1 MAFSIG
7 TLSAY
12 TKTNEQML
20 IIKSFFEPKTATY
33 MQKLTGVKSSI
44 QIPSLDDTLIWQSG
58 AACGLTNASGDTT
71 IAARTLTVGRIK
83 AEKSWCVKDLETIY
97 AQLLLS
103 PGSQYESL
111 PGKIDQ
117 AFMQHIMG
125 NQGEKVETAIWQSV
139 SGSTNWQDYLNKFD
153 GLIKIIGDATGPIQ
167 ANASPYIASTVT
179 TSITSAN
186 AISVFQAV
194 YNAIPVA
201 ILDKADLRIFC
212 GVDSARL
219 YQQAMINA
227 TNAGM
232 FNYVAP
238 NDILGEFYLLGTNVK
253 VVPVAGLNG
262 TNKVYAMRTSN
273 MFLGVDLEN
282 EEEELKVWYS
292 QDYDTVYMR
301 MKFKLGV
308 QIGITTEVVKFTI

>member
-44 QIPSLDDTLIWQSG
+44 QIPSLDDTLIWQNG
-58 AACGLTNASGDTT
+58 ASCGLTNASGDTSIT
-71 IAARTLTVGRIK
+71 ARVLNVGRIK

-103 PGSQYESL
+103 PGSQYEAL

-117 AFMQHIMG
+117 AFMEHIMG

-139 SGSTNWQDYLNKFD
+139 SGSTNWQDHLNKFD
-153 GLIKIIGDATGPIQ
+153 GLIRIIETATGPIQ
-167 ANASPYIASTVT
+167 ANASAYIGTPVT
-179 TSITSAN
+179 AITSAN
-186 AISVFQAV
+186 VISVFQAV
-194 YNAIPVA
+194 YNAIPVS
-201 ILDKADLRIFC
+201 ILDRPDLRIFC
-212 GVDSARL
+212 GIDTARL
-219 YQQAMINA
+219 LQNAMIN
-227 TNAGM
+227 TNTFGQAN
-232 FNYVAP
+232 FVP
-238 NDILGEFYLLGTNVK
+238 PTDILGEFVLMGTNVK
-253 VVPVAGLNG
+253 IVPVGGLNG
-262 TNKVYAMRTSN
+262 TNKLFAMRGSN

-292 QDYDTVYMR
+292 MDYDTVYMR

-308 QIGITTEVVKFTI
+308 QIGITTEVVRFSL

>member
-44 QIPSLDDTLIWQSG
+44 QIPSLDDTLIWQNGST
-58 AACGLTNASGDTT
+58 CGLTNASGDTSIT
-71 IAARTLTVGRIK
+71 ARVLNVGRIK

-103 PGSQYESL
+103 PGSNYEAL

-117 AFMQHIMG
+117 AFMEHIMG

-139 SGSTNWQDYLNKFD
+139 SGSTNWQDNLNKFD
-153 GLIKIIGDATGPIQ
+153 GLIKVIGDATGPVQ
-167 ANASPYIASTVT
+167 ANASAYIGTPVT
-179 TSITSAN
+179 AITSAN
-186 AISVFQAV
+186 VISVFQAV

-201 ILDKADLRIFC
+201 ILDKSDLRIFC
-212 GVDSARL
+212 GVDTARL
-219 YQQAMINA
+219 LQTAMINTTTFGQA
-227 TNAGM
+227 NFMPPTDA
-232 FNYVAP
+232 
-238 NDILGEFYLLGTNVK
+238 LGEFVLMGTNVK

-262 TNKVYAMRTSN
+262 TNKLYALRTSN

-301 MKFKLGV
+301 MKFKLGTQV
-308 QIGITTEVVKFTI
+308 GITTEIVKFTL

>member
-44 QIPSLDDTLIWQSG
+44 QIPSLDDTLVWQTG
-58 AACGLTNASGDTT
+58 TGCGLINASGDTSIT
-71 IAARTLTVGRIK
+71 ARVLSVGRIK
-83 AEKSWCVKDLETIY
+83 AEKNWCVRDLETIY
-97 AQLLLS
+97 AQLFLS
-103 PGSQYESL
+103 PGSNYEAL

-117 AFMQHIMG
+117 AFMEHLMG
-125 NQGEKVETAIWQSV
+125 NQGERVETAIWQSV

-167 ANASPYIASTVT
+167 ANASAFIGTPVT
-179 TSITSAN
+179 GITSSN
-186 AISVFQAV
+186 VISVFQAV

-201 ILDKADLRIFC
+201 LLDKQDLRIFC
-212 GVDSARL
+212 GIDTARL
-219 YQQAMINA
+219 LQQAMVNTNIFGQANYMSPENA
-227 TNAGM
+227 
-232 FNYVAP
+232 
-238 NDILGEFYLLGTNVK
+238 LGEFFLMGTNVK

-262 TNKVYAMRTSN
+262 TNKLYALRTSN

-292 QDYDTVYMR
+292 QDYDSVYMR
-301 MKFKLGV
+301 MRFKLGV
-308 QIGITTEVVKFTI
+308 QVGITTDIVKFNL

>member
-44 QIPSLDDTLIWQSG
+44 QIPSLDDTLVWQSG

-103 PGSQYESL
+103 PGSNYEAL

-117 AFMQHIMG
+117 AFMEHIMG
-125 NQGEKVETAIWQSV
+125 NQGERVETAIWQSV

-153 GLIKIIGDATGPIQ
+153 GLIRIIDQATGPIQ
-167 ANASPYIASTVT
+167 ANASAFIATPVT
-179 TSITSAN
+179 GTITTAN
-186 AISVFQAV
+186 VISVMQAT
-194 YNAIPVA
+194 YNAIPVS

-212 GVDSARL
+212 GVDTARL
-219 YQQAMINA
+219 YQQAMINTTVFGQA
-227 TNAGM
+227 
-232 FNYVAP
+232 NYMSPTDA
-238 NDILGEFYLLGTNVK
+238 LGEFTLLGTNVK
-253 VVPVAGLNG
+253 VVPTPGLNG

-292 QDYDTVYMR
+292 MDYDTVYMR
-301 MKFKLGV
+301 MKFKLGT

>member
-7 TLSAY
+7 TLSPY
-12 TKTNEQML
+12 VKTNEQML

-44 QIPSLDDTLIWQSG
+44 QIPSLDDTLIWQNG
-58 AACGLTNASGDTT
+58 AACGLTNASGDTSIT
-71 IAARTLTVGRIK
+71 ARTLNVGRIK

-103 PGSQYESL
+103 PGSNYEAL

-117 AFMQHIMG
+117 AFMEHIMG
-125 NQGEKVETAIWQSV
+125 NQGEKVEQAIWQSV
-139 SGSTNWQDYLNKFD
+139 SGSTNWQDNLNKFD
-153 GLIKIIGDATGPIQ
+153 GLIKIIGDATGPVQ
-167 ANASPYIASTVT
+167 ANATPYISSAVT
-179 TSITSAN
+179 AITSAN
-186 AISVFQAV
+186 VISVFQAV
-194 YNAIPVA
+194 YNAIPVS
-201 ILDKADLRIFC
+201 ILDKSDLRIFC
-212 GVDSARL
+212 GVDTARL
-219 YQQAMINA
+219 LQQAIVNTTTFGQANFMPPTDA
-227 TNAGM
+227 
-232 FNYVAP
+232 
-238 NDILGEFYLLGTNVK
+238 LGEFVLMGTNVK

-262 TNKVYAMRTSN
+262 TNKLYALRTSN

-301 MKFKLGV
+301 MKFKLGTQV
-308 QIGITTEVVKFTI
+308 GITTEIVKFTL